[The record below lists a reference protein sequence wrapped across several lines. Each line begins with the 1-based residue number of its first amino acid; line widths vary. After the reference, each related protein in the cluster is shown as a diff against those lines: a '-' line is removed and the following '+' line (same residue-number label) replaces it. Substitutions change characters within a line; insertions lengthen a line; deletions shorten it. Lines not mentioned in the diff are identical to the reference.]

1 MPTDKFMNKHF
12 KISISILFGLLL
24 ALPVTM
30 LTVQPEATAQVRQ
43 QKRTTTTS
51 NGRRSST
58 TTTTRSGTHIR
69 NVRPNP
75 NSRPVY
81 RPHRPQV
88 YVPPHH
94 QRVYHPSH
102 HRSRLHT
109 RYHTNRVIVH
119 HHYVE
124 PEPRVVYVEVER
136 PRLQEISCQAR
147 TQSNSNEFE
156 QWCETSRG
164 VRHGSYIR
172 RHSNGQIAIEGEY
185 EYDQKEGLWTEW
197 HSNGE
202 PRLEGEYLNNERVG
216 SWVRWDNRGQEVSVI
231 DYR

>member
-1 MPTDKFMNKHF
+1 MKKQM

-24 ALPVTM
+24 ALPATL
-30 LTVQPEATAQVRQ
+30 LTAQPEAQAQHRV
-43 QKRTTTTS
+43 S
-51 NGRRSST
+51 ERSQSSSRKT

-75 NSRPVY
+75 NSSRPVY

-88 YVPPHH
+88 YVPPHRH
-94 QRVYHPSH
+94 HVYHPNR
-102 HRSRLHT
+102 HRTRLHT
-109 RYHTNRVIVH
+109 RYHHNRVVVH
-119 HHYVE
+119 HHYGYVE
-124 PEPRVVYVEVER
+124 PEPRVVVVEVER
-136 PRLQEISCQAR
+136 PRLPEISCPVR
-147 TQSNSNEFE
+147 TQANSNEFE

-164 VRHGSYIR
+164 VRHGTYVR

-202 PRLEGEYLNNERVG
+202 PRLEGEYSNNERVG
-216 SWVRWDNRGQEVSVI
+216 TWIRWDNRGQEVSVI